1 MTKNTKTPNKPSQVL
16 SKEDKLHPVYKV
28 ALAEAKNYGSS
39 AHAIFDAL
47 LISLEGKND
56 QESAYNEFFRVYR
69 MVHSQIAKK
78 GGYKT
83 SRTPITRKSDTKFYL
98 NSLELQNGNDKNDK
112 YNWFNALKE
121 IGSFHKVQE
130 ANADLRKAKKEA
142 NADASKNDIDN
153 ADSEADKLPEI
164 NADIQQFLHDNPQMI
179 YIIKGIISI
188 ESKATQKDLI
198 AIMTTMLPSK
208 KNLKDQLGKTNLKAF
223 DLKVADQIAQAS

>member
-1 MTKNTKTPNKPSQVL
+1 MPNNTTKPNKPSQVL
-16 SKEDKLHPVYKV
+16 SRKDRKHPVYE
-28 ALAEAKNYGSS
+28 LAINEAQNYGSS

-56 QESAYNEFFRVYR
+56 QETAYNEFFRVYR
-69 MVHSQIAKK
+69 LAHSQIAKK
-78 GGYKT
+78 ENFKA

-112 YNWFNALKE
+112 YNWYNALTK
-121 IGSFHKVQE
+121 IGSFHKIQE

-142 NADASKNDIDN
+142 NAEASKNDIDN

-164 NADIQQFLHDNPQMI
+164 NADIQQFLHDNPQMV
-179 YIIKGIISI
+179 YIIKEIISI

-198 AIMTTMLPSK
+198 GLMTTMLPTK
-208 KNLKDQLGKTNLKAF
+208 KNLKDQLGKTTLNAF
-223 DLKVADQIAQAS
+223 SLKVAEEIQQAS